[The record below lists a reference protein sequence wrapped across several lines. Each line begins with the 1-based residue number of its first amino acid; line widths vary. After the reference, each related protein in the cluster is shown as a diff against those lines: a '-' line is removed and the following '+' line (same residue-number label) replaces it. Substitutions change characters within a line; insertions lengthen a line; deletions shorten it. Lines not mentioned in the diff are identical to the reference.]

1 MPALTF
7 AQTGKISGQIREKNT
22 GEPLPGANVVITGTA
37 LGAATDAKGYY
48 TILNVP
54 PGSYT
59 LRTTF
64 IGYAKMAISDV
75 RVSINQT
82 TTINFDL
89 KSEAVAGEAVTIVA
103 NRPLVEPDVSANVVN
118 VQSEAVEYLPIA
130 GVDRVVTLQA
140 GVEPDMSI
148 RGAPTAQL
156 AYSVDGISLR
166 DGRDNEPFT
175 GVSLTAL
182 DEVQIQTGGFN
193 AEYGNARS
201 GVIQVTS
208 KTPSAR
214 YTADLFG
221 RYIPAQDMNF
231 DGKPNDPNA
240 YWMRPYFDPAVKGGG
255 TASGAWDTYTRRQY
269 PVFGGWNAFEGVPVK
284 DDFGNE
290 LTATAAMME
299 KIYRY
304 HTRKDFSNQ
313 DGHDLDVTV
322 GGPLVPGLSD
332 KLGDLRFLLSY
343 RNVTQPYLYRQ
354 NRDAYTTQSTQFK
367 LVASLTPKMKVSG
380 LGLISREKGTAYT
393 DFARLDNSAPILGLT
408 PHYPWEWQGIVS
420 DINDHTGRSTLFAF
434 DRHALTDVDRNVFG
448 VKLTHSLSTKSF
460 YEARLQ
466 YSESDYLTG
475 PGEAR
480 DLTTVNETIDGYQL
494 NEAPFG
500 WQSAPVTGP
509 GSELRLGGHW
519 ARGRDTTN
527 VKLITANFDYTTQ
540 FDRVNQIKAG
550 FEIITNDYDFKAGSF
565 DANISHV
572 QRSFQVFNATPWQA
586 ALYAQDKLEFKGM
599 IMNLGLRLEYFN
611 PNSDWWVYDPYTRAF
626 SPAKVKT
633 RADEEL
639 LSQELDRAAAD
650 KQLDLSPRLGV
661 SFPISV
667 VSKLYFNYGHFRQN
681 LDPTSLYEFEERKD
695 GKLGRIGDPSMP
707 FQKTVAY
714 ELGYDHSFADQ
725 YLVRV
730 SGYYRDLA
738 DQPAYITFT
747 SFDASTQYEQ
757 RVPFNYSDV
766 RGLELTLNKFSGR
779 WLHGFVTYTYL
790 QTKQGDFGFEQ
801 NYQNLVEQTDYLRTT
816 NDNFQNRPI
825 AQPFANLNL
834 EVLVPRDY
842 GTLLGDWRLNLL
854 GEYRSGDYFTWA
866 GPSGATL
873 RGLEQNVQMRDF
885 WNLDLR
891 LSKDLKFGS
900 RRATLFLDINNALN
914 LRYMFFSTAGVPFF
928 NDVNGGPFEGPGN
941 NSSDYDAY
949 MTSLHLNPK
958 VFGDRDIS
966 TYTNIPGNDRP
977 GDYRPNNV
985 AFVPIEVAAN
995 KAALDGLISGIGAL
1009 EAGRRVLGYDA
1020 AAAKYYELRGGAWVD
1035 ADQGFVKQV
1044 LDSKAY
1050 IDMPNETYRTFLNP
1064 RAFIL
1069 GLRLSL

>member
-1 MPALTF
+1 
-7 AQTGKISGQIREKNT
+7 
-22 GEPLPGANVVITGTA
+22 
-37 LGAATDAKGYY
+37 
-48 TILNVP
+48 
-54 PGSYT
+54 
-59 LRTTF
+59 
-64 IGYAKMAISDV
+64 
-75 RVSINQT
+75 
-82 TTINFDL
+82 
-89 KSEAVAGEAVTIVA
+89 
-103 NRPLVEPDVSANVVN
+103 VN
-118 VQSEAVEYLPIA
+118 VTAEAVESLPIA
-130 GVDRVVTLQA
+130 GVDRVITLQA
-140 GVEPDMSI
+140 GVEPDLSI
-148 RGAPTAQL
+148 RGAPTNQL

-175 GVSLTAL
+175 GISLTAF

-201 GVIQVTS
+201 GVIQVTT
-208 KTPSAR
+208 KTPSSK

-240 YWMRPYFDPAVKGGG
+240 YWMRPYFDPAVKGDG
-255 TASGAWDTYTRRQY
+255 TTSGAWDKYTQRQY
-269 PVFGGWNAFEGVPVK
+269 PTFGGWNQFEGVKVK

-290 LTATAAMME
+290 VTATAAMME

-313 DGHDLDVTV
+313 DGNDLDVTV
-322 GGPLVPGLSD
+322 GGPVVPGSSGM
-332 KLGDLRFLLSY
+332 LGGLRFLASY
-343 RNVTQPYLYRQ
+343 RNVLQPYIYRQ
-354 NRDAYTTQSTQFK
+354 NRDAYTTQSGQFK
-367 LVASLTPKMKVSG
+367 LVANLNSKIKVSG
-380 LGLISREKGTAYT
+380 LGLISHEKGTAYT
-393 DFARLDNSAPILGLT
+393 DYQRLDNSAPVPGLT

-420 DINDHTGRSTLFAF
+420 DIDDHTGRSTLFAF
-434 DRHALTDVDRNVFG
+434 DRHAITNVDRNLFG
-448 VKLTHSLSTKSF
+448 AKLTHNLSANSF
-460 YEARLQ
+460 YEVRLQ
-466 YSESDYLTG
+466 YHVSDYFTR
-475 PGEAR
+475 PGQTR
-480 DLTTVNETIDGYQL
+480 NLTTVNETIDGYQL

-500 WQSAPVTGP
+500 WQSPPITSP
-509 GSELRLGGHW
+509 GAELRMGGHW

-540 FDRVNQIKAG
+540 LDRVNQIKAG
-550 FEIITNDYDFKAGSF
+550 FEIITNNYDFKAGSV
-565 DANISHV
+565 DDNISHAE
-572 QRSFQVFNATPWQA
+572 RSFQTFKAKPWQG

-599 IMNLGLRLEYFN
+599 ILNLGLRLEYFN
-611 PNSDWWVYDPYTRAF
+611 PNSDWWVYDPYTREF
-626 SPAKVKT
+626 SPAKAKA
-633 RADEEL
+633 RADETL
-639 LSQELDRAAAD
+639 LSEELNRSAAD
-650 KQLDLSPRLGV
+650 KQVDLSPRLGV

-681 LDPTSLYEFEERKD
+681 LDPTSLFEFEERKD
-695 GKLGRIGDPSMP
+695 GRLGRIGNPSMP

-714 ELGYDHSFADQ
+714 ELGYDRSFADQ
-725 YLVRV
+725 YLIRV

-747 SFDASTQYEQ
+747 SFDASTQYQQ

-766 RGLELTLNKFSGR
+766 RGLEFTLSKTSGR
-779 WLHGFVTYTYL
+779 WLRGFLTYTYL
-790 QTKQGDFGFEQ
+790 QTKNGNFGFVQ

-834 EVLVPRDY
+834 EVRVPRNY

-854 GEYRSGDYFTWA
+854 GEYRSGVYFTWA

-873 RGLEQNVQMRDF
+873 RGVEQNVQMRDF

-891 LSKDLKFGS
+891 LSKDFNLGTRK
-900 RRATLFLDINNALN
+900 ATVFLDINNALN
-914 LRYMFFSTAGVPFF
+914 LRYMYFTPPGVPLFT
-928 NDVNGGPFEGPGN
+928 NVNSGPFEGPGN
-941 NSSDYDAY
+941 NSSDYDDY
-949 MTSLHLNPK
+949 MKSLHLDPS
-958 VFGDRDIS
+958 VFGDREIS
-966 TYTNIPGNDRP
+966 SYINIHGKDRP
-977 GDYRPNNV
+977 GDYRSGNV

-1020 AAAKYYELRGGAWVD
+1020 ATKTYYELKGGAWVS

-1044 LDSKAY
+1044 LDKKAY